1 MLTKILFTLLVIIGV
16 ALFYRNKAST
26 TKAVTNSPASNESDG
41 TLSTRSLAYIL
52 IGILVAVSI
61 GIFTYNRHQQNRIV
75 DIKVT
80 AETGEVIHYQARH
93 RDIKGRQF
101 ISLEGIN
108 VTLGQSDRIE
118 MLNQ

>member
-1 MLTKILFTLLVIIGV
+1 MLTKILFTFLVIIGV
-16 ALFYRNKAST
+16 ALFYRNKKSAP
-26 TKAVTNSPASNESDG
+26 KAVAKSPAGHEPDG
-41 TLSTRSLAYIL
+41 TLSTKSLAYVF
-52 IGILVAVSI
+52 IGILVAISI
-61 GIFTYNRHQQNRIV
+61 GIFTYNWHQQNRIV

-80 AETGEVIHYQARH
+80 AESGEVIHYQARH

-101 ISLEGIN
+101 TSLEGIN

>member
-16 ALFYRNKAST
+16 ALFYRNKTSM
-26 TKAVTNSPASNESDG
+26 TKAAPNSRAIKEPDG
-41 TLSTRSLAYIL
+41 SLSTRSLAYIL
-52 IGILVAVSI
+52 IGVLVAISI
-61 GIFTYNRHQQNRIV
+61 GVFTYNWHQQNRIV

-101 ISLEGIN
+101 TSLEGVN

>member
-1 MLTKILFTLLVIIGV
+1 MLTKILFTLLVIVGV
-16 ALFYRNKAST
+16 AIFYRNKAST
-26 TKAVTNSPASNESDG
+26 ANAVQNSPARAEPDG

-52 IGILVAVSI
+52 IGVLVAISI

-75 DIKVT
+75 NIKVT
-80 AETGEVIHYQARH
+80 AETGEVTHYQARH

-101 ISLEGIN
+101 TSLEGIS